1 MQYYHGTYCLSHPFF
16 YQLNLR
22 IVTGISPSTSQPFS
36 PPVAFMRT
44 ANPSQLKAGF
54 KAKQER
60 THIEQGKCHKCNK
73 WVAVEGV
80 KDVEVKVRLPSGSS
94 KVYQLIFSIYRSR
107 NFSGTCSRAV
117 VGCP

>member
-1 MQYYHGTYCLSHPFF
+1 MQYYHGTYHLLRAFF
-16 YQLNLR
+16 HKLT
-22 IVTGISPSTSQPFS
+22 IWSVTGISPSTSQPFS

-80 KDVEVKVRLPSGSS
+80 KDVEVKVRLPSSS
-94 KVYQLIFSIYRSR
+94 PKVYQLIFSI
-107 NFSGTCSRAV
+107 G
-117 VGCP
+117 